1 MIAVDWR
8 QRSSS
13 LAARYGVDGLWE
25 LSWLDN
31 VELTL
36 VSTVIAAVAMLLVVR
51 FADARVLSL
60 ILLPS

>member
-1 MIAVDWR
+1 
-8 QRSSS
+8 
-13 LAARYGVDGLWE
+13 
-25 LSWLDN
+25 
-31 VELTL
+31 

>member
-1 MIAVDWR
+1 
-8 QRSSS
+8 
-13 LAARYGVDGLWE
+13 LAAAVEFSGGAVRCGRLWE